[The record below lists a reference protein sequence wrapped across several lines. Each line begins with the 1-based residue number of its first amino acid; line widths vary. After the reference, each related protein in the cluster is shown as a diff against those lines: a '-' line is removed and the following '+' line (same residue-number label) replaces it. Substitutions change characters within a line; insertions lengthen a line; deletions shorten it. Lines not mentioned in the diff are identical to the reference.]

1 MKKVLAF
8 LDENLE
14 ETIMA
19 VLLAVISLVM
29 MSQVIARYVFNHG
42 FTWAEEVCRY
52 CFVYSGLLSAGYC
65 ARKGIA
71 LRVDAIFN
79 FFPKPVQIVI
89 DLLSK
94 LLMIFLY
101 AYFFINSF
109 GLIARTDNLSAAMQL
124 PMKYVYCAIPLG
136 MGLGVIRG
144 VQDLVKFCAA
154 TFGKKKEEA
163 K

>member
-19 VLLAVISLVM
+19 VLLGIISLVM
-29 MSQVIARYVFNHG
+29 MSQVIARYVFHHG

-71 LRVDAIFN
+71 LKVDAIFN

-89 DLLSK
+89 DLLGK
-94 LLMIFLY
+94 CLIIFLY
-101 AYFFINSF
+101 GYFFINSF
-109 GLIARTDNLSAAMQL
+109 GLIASTNNYSTAMQL
-124 PMKYVYCAIPLG
+124 PMKYVYMAIPLG
-136 MGLGVIRG
+136 MGLGIIRG
-144 VQDLVKFCAA
+144 VQDLVKFCMT
-154 TFGKKKEEA
+154 TFGKKKEEE

>member
-1 MKKVLAF
+1 MKKVLAY

-14 ETIMA
+14 EFIMA
-19 VLLAVISLVM
+19 VLLGVISVIM
-29 MSQVIARYVFNHG
+29 MSQVIARYVFHHG

-65 ARKGIA
+65 ARKGLA

-79 FFPKPVQIVI
+79 FFPKPVQIAI
-89 DLLSK
+89 DILSK
-94 LLMIFLY
+94 CLMIFLY
-101 AYFFINSF
+101 AFFFVNSF
-109 GLIARTDNLSAAMQL
+109 GLIAKTNNYSTAMQL
-124 PMKYVYCAIPLG
+124 PMKYVYASIPIG
-136 MGLGVIRG
+136 MGLGVIRT
-144 VQDLVKFCAA
+144 VQDLVKYCMA

>member
-14 ETIMA
+14 EYIMA
-19 VLLAVISLVM
+19 FLLGVISIVM
-29 MSQVIARYVFNHG
+29 MSQVIARYVFHHG

-65 ARKGIA
+65 ARKGIS

-79 FFPKPVQIVI
+79 FFPKPVQIII

-94 LLMIFLY
+94 LLIIFLY
-101 AYFFINSF
+101 GFFFVKSF
-109 GLIARTDNLSAAMQL
+109 GLIATTNNFSTAMQL
-124 PMKYVYCAIPLG
+124 PMKYVYAAIPLG
-136 MGLGVIRG
+136 MGLGVIRC
-144 VQDLVKFCAA
+144 VQDLIKFCAA
-154 TFGKKKEEA
+154 NFGKKKEEA

>member
-14 ETIMA
+14 EYIMA
-19 VLLAVISLVM
+19 VLLGVISIVM
-29 MSQVIARYVFNHG
+29 MSQVIARYVFHNG

-79 FFPKPVQIVI
+79 FFPKPVQIAI
-89 DLLSK
+89 DIVSK

-101 AYFFINSF
+101 AFFFVNSF
-109 GLIARTDNLSAAMQL
+109 ALIARTDNVSTAMQL
-124 PMKYVYCAIPLG
+124 PMKYVYAAIPLG
-136 MGLGVIRG
+136 MGLGIIRS
-144 VQDLVKFCAA
+144 VQDLIKFCMA